1 MDTINISYAGLFTL
15 FIIIMIGLVFIYTFQ
30 DAFESLKERF
40 FKSR

>member
-1 MDTINISYAGLFTL
+1 MDTINISYAGLFSI

-30 DAFESLKERF
+30 DVFESLKERF